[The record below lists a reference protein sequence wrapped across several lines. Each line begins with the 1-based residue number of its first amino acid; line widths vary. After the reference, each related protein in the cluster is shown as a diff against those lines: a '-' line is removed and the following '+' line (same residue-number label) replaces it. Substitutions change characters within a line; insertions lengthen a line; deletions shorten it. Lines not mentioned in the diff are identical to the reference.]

1 MIINTLHFQLQYYSE
16 KFEDFQSTL
25 EKSNEVFTSFRTEM
39 DKMSKKLK
47 QAEKYRATMQKK
59 WEDSTK
65 ALANT
70 VDYVSSRNNLLCI
83 ILNIYLLSR
92 YLSSCHLLLSV

>member
-1 MIINTLHFQLQYYSE
+1 MCDFSSECRKQIVAEVACYFQLQYYSE

-70 VDYVSSRNNLLCI
+70 VDYVSKNF
-83 ILNIYLLSR
+83 
-92 YLSSCHLLLSV
+92 